1 MAQHFVYTSHCH
13 HHSILKGQTRVK
25 CLATYAASNIPP
37 SRDRNKC
44 FAHRMSFGTEWQQHI
59 LQRSPLSSV
68 CISCV
73 HVFSIPILRWKDE
86 RPICLWHEL
95 HVPRVC
101 VCVYSHHLDLY
112 LGGLVPL
119 PEAHRS
125 LWPKSPKTNC
135 VVLFRWYVETSRY
148 IADNPVNKIDWI
160 GSDSFP

>member
-1 MAQHFVYTSHCH
+1 MLRPSNVVRN
-13 HHSILKGQTRVK
+13 GV
-25 CLATYAASNIPP
+25 ATAY
-37 SRDRNKC
+37 
-44 FAHRMSFGTEWQQHI
+44 FAKEPARF
-59 LQRSPLSSV
+59 
-68 CISCV
+68 CV
-73 HVFSIPILRWKDE
+73 HIMGSCFLYSHAAVKGRATDLSLARTPCA
-86 RPICLWHEL
+86 P
-95 HVPRVC
+95 C

-160 GSDSFP
+160 GSDSYKHYIYQ